1 MLLLGGWWDPHLLG
15 ILDLWQRSTAAGGA
29 PELHIGPASHLQ
41 WWPQAQRL
49 MLHFFDRH
57 LKLSTEVP
65 SSAASP
71 RFWNQTSHEWQDSP
85 RATEHCWQLQ
95 GDGLTS
101 TDPESGTLE
110 SHEPGQGTVTI
121 VHDPWRPVPA
131 IGGHLSPDAG
141 PAERSRIDQRTDVA
155 TFTGCE
161 LMQPLQLQG
170 QPVLTLLASADQ
182 PGFDLCVALSRLP
195 RDSSQVQQLSTGV
208 LRVSGD
214 DARTLLLRRIRLQPL
229 LATLLPGDRLR
240 ISIAGAAWPAVGVN
254 PGTPEVASGAPGS
267 RHRVVTM
274 TLDLAGSQLSLIPFD
289 SGKVNAD

>member
-1 MLLLGGWWDPHLLG
+1 MGSHLLG
-15 ILDLWQRSTAAGGA
+15 SDLGSSTAAGGA
-29 PELHIGPASHLQ
+29 PELHGPASHCSV
-41 WWPQAQRL
+41 PQAQRL

-57 LKLSTEVP
+57 LKLP
-65 SSAASP
+65 P
-71 RFWNQTSHEWQDSP
+71 RSRRQRPRPGSESDQPRMAGLP
-85 RATEHCWQLQ
+85 RATEHYSNCR
-95 GDGLTS
+95 DGLTS

-170 QPVLTLLASADQ
+170 QPVLTRLASADQ

-254 PGTPEVASGAPGS
+254 PGTPDVDSGAPGS
-267 RHRVVTM
+267 LHRVGTM

-289 SGKVNAD
+289 PAK